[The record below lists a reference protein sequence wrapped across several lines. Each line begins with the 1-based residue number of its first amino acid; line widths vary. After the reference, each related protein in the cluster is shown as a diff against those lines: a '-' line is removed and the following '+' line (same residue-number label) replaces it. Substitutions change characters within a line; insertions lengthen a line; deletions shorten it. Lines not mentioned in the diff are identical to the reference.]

1 MQLINVL
8 KELIGM
14 MRETTSFR
22 HMRSDNLR
30 SLRKSAGREASALW
44 RRSSQVAEE
53 IRASTPYLMTD
64 TCLGR
69 PVYINGRRCM
79 IR

>member
-1 MQLINVL
+1 MQLMNVL
-8 KELIGM
+8 KAMLGLM
-14 MRETTSFR
+14 NKASFR

-30 SLRKSAGREASALW
+30 SLRRNAGREISVSW
-44 RRSSQVAEE
+44 RRSCEAAERA
-53 IRASTPYLMTD
+53 RASAPYLMTES
-64 TCLGR
+64 CLGR